1 MSQRDIPQEDEY
13 EETPQKARNTGKSRG
28 KPKRDPKDQLITRL
42 NNVNFKL
49 RQHLKELNN
58 KLDVAIENTY
68 TVKKSPM
75 PSKEI
80 KPEEK
85 AMRVENIKKCIENIK
100 TS

>member
-1 MSQRDIPQEDEY
+1 MSQRDYEQEEDYDES
-13 EETPQKARNTGKSRG
+13 PQKARHTAKSKG
-28 KPKRDPKDQLITRL
+28 KPKRDAKDQLITRL

-58 KLDVAIENTY
+58 KLDVAIENSY
-68 TVKKSPM
+68 IVKKAPM

-80 KPEEK
+80 KPEEE
-85 AMRVENIKKCIENIK
+85 AMRVDNIKKCIENIK